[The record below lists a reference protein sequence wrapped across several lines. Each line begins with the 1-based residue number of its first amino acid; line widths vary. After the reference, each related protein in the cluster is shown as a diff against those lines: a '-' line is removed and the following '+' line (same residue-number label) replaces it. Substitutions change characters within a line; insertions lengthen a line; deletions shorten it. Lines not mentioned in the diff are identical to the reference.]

1 MNLEFL
7 ISLNVN
13 SWYFEIEEEEKLF
26 ILTKKKKDLS
36 WIVPLHFNKFT
47 LIFFE
52 KYLHVN
58 KNKFDDRYF
67 FFQIIQQIFQY
78 ERQSYEKYGRL
89 LISRPDS
96 RIRFDSALQ
105 DVSPVP
111 GSRTAAR
118 NERSIYLL
126 VPAKS
131 CARIGRIGG

>member
-36 WIVPLHFNKFT
+36 WIVLLHFNKFT

-67 FFQIIQQIFQY
+67 FFQIIQQIF
-78 ERQSYEKYGRL
+78 
-89 LISRPDS
+89 
-96 RIRFDSALQ
+96 
-105 DVSPVP
+105 
-111 GSRTAAR
+111 
-118 NERSIYLL
+118 
-126 VPAKS
+126 
-131 CARIGRIGG
+131 